1 MTRTC
6 SDCPGTIGKYSK
18 TGRCKACAMRI
29 MHADPEYAA
38 RRDAATRKMNR
49 TPEIRAKRSAV
60 LKERYS
66 DPAARKAMSE
76 AALKQLAENPELA
89 ARRRELGAASFRAF
103 HARGGY
109 DWSAHHRARVDKRL
123 SWCPAD
129 RLAEYQKLRSEYGAT
144 EARRMDVAAQAIR
157 QGGDDRDLRIRRR
170 RQEHLHVHAN
180 LRVAGERRPLLRY
193 AEGQHLSG
201 RVGAAAC

>member
-1 MTRTC
+1 MTRIC

-49 TPEIRAKRSAV
+49 TPEIRAKRSAA

-144 EARRMDVAAQAIR
+144 EARRMVEQDMAAAKRRAKAEPDTFER
-157 QGGDDRDLRIRRR
+157 QMARI
-170 RQEHLHVHAN
+170 A
-180 LRVAGERRPLLRY
+180 A
-193 AEGQHLSG
+193 
-201 RVGAAAC
+201 GAAVMDAPDFRTAGPAHTLGGVASGML